1 MGPQQVT
8 GELRAMEQVHVSAP
22 TSRRARVL
30 AFISG
35 WGSLLDLW
43 PSVKYE
49 EVYPYKAEDVLRR
62 SGEEV
67 SKAFWTAFGEVTDE
81 VTSEQEEGEEQATA

>member
-1 MGPQQVT
+1 MKQT
-8 GELRAMEQVHVSAP
+8 DVSAP
-22 TSRRARVL
+22 TSRRARVM

-49 EVYPYKAEDVLRR
+49 EVYPYNAEDVLRR

-67 SKAFWTAFGEVTDE
+67 SKAFWTAFGEVTGE
-81 VTSEQEEGEEQATA
+81 MTSEQEEGQPGDPNLPD